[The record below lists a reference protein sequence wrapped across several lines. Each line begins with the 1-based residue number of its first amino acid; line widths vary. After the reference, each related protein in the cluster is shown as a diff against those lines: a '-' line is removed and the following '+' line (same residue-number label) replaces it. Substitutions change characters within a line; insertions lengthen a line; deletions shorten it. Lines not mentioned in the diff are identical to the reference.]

1 MDQFEPHV
9 TTTRSDTGEIL
20 KIITE
25 YPTETRTIKVTFLDD
40 GSELHVDTTQS
51 YKTTSY
57 TKLSEKTLGELVM
70 GGGTARKNNRQS
82 GIRAR
87 QPNTHKVTLNY
98 CL

>member
-70 GGGTARKNNRQS
+70 GGGTAQKTIDSPGSERVNPIHTKS
-82 GIRAR
+82 
-87 QPNTHKVTLNY
+87 P
-98 CL
+98 